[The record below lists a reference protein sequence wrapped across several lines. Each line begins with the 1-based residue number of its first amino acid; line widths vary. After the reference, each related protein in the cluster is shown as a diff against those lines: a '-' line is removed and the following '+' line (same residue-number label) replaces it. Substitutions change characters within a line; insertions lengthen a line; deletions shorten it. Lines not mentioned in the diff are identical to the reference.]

1 MKWHFTHPYKDNL
14 DINFGQFTQII
25 GQNQQLKYYMWQ
37 LLMWYFDGKKYSE
50 EDLSL
55 FNQEEPEILSDG
67 KVLKRKDF
75 KVISISDIQDLLE
88 QMSYKKGTVAFDFMK
103 LKLDT
108 IDVMTEVD
116 GINDR
121 LDRISLTVN
130 QNLNLS
136 IDNVTYHTES
146 CLVTSEQL
154 LSKYFQPYFNYQEKN
169 IAFEFV
175 NNETK
180 VMFLLK
186 MIKEKLKNDTGNIL
200 LVFKNMDDYLDYSS
214 FIRICESITQITSE
228 FPNFYC
234 TIFPSNESYLY
245 VTKET
250 IESVTIV
257 SDYIESLYD
266 LDFMY
271 ERFVG
276 RYPSNNVP
284 TKKEFLILL
293 QKNASYLFSNQI
305 TYVSLGISDMVAI
318 KILNSLY
325 QYDKKLS
332 YPIPL
337 VDPLEISFLKD
348 KD

>member
-186 MIKEKLKNDTGNIL
+186 MIKEKLKNDASNIL

-276 RYPSNNVP
+276 RYPSNNIP

-293 QKNASYLFSNQI
+293 QKNASYLFSDQI

>member
-293 QKNASYLFSNQI
+293 QKNASYLFSDQI

>member
-130 QNLNLS
+130 QNLDLS

-186 MIKEKLKNDTGNIL
+186 MIKEKLKNDTSNIL

-250 IESVTIV
+250 IESVTII

-276 RYPSNNVP
+276 RYPSNNIP

-293 QKNASYLFSNQI
+293 QKNASYLFSDQI

>member
-186 MIKEKLKNDTGNIL
+186 MIKGKLKNDTGNIL

-276 RYPSNNVP
+276 RYPSNNIP

-293 QKNASYLFSNQI
+293 QKNASYLFSDQI

>member
-1 MKWHFTHPYKDNL
+1 MRLHFTHPYKDNL

-55 FNQEEPEILSDG
+55 FNQEEPEILCEG
-67 KVLKRKDF
+67 KSFKRNDF
-75 KVISISDIQDLLE
+75 NIISISDIQDLLE

-103 LKLDT
+103 MNLNTVDCMED
-108 IDVMTEVD
+108 IDE
-116 GINDR
+116 INDK
-121 LDRISLTVN
+121 LEKISLTVN
-130 QNLNLS
+130 QTLDLS
-136 IDNVTYHTES
+136 IEEVTYRTES
-146 CLVTSEQL
+146 CLVTAEQL
-154 LSKYFQPYFNYQEKN
+154 LSKYFQPYFNYQGKN

-175 NNETK
+175 DNETK

-186 MIKEKLKNDTGNIL
+186 MLREKLSNDTDNVL
-200 LVFKNMDDYLDYSS
+200 LIFKNMDDYLDYSS
-214 FIRICESITQITSE
+214 FISICKNITDMTKE
-228 FPNFYC
+228 FSNFYC

-250 IESVTIV
+250 IEDITIV
-257 SDYIESLYD
+257 SDYVESLYD

-271 ERFVG
+271 KRFIG

-284 TKKEFLILL
+284 SKEEFLVLV
-293 QKNASYLFSNQI
+293 QKNASYLFSDQI
-305 TYVSLGISDMVAI
+305 SYVSLGISDMVAI
-318 KILNSLY
+318 KILNGLY
-325 QYDKKLS
+325 QYDKKLI

>member
-108 IDVMTEVD
+108 INVMTEVD

-276 RYPSNNVP
+276 RYPSNNIP

-293 QKNASYLFSNQI
+293 QKNASYLFSDQI

>member
-14 DINFGQFTQII
+14 DINFGHFTQII

-186 MIKEKLKNDTGNIL
+186 MIKEKLKNDTSNIL

-276 RYPSNNVP
+276 RYPSNNIP

-293 QKNASYLFSNQI
+293 QKNASYLFSDQI

>member
-154 LSKYFQPYFNYQEKN
+154 LSKHFQPYFNYQEKN

-293 QKNASYLFSNQI
+293 QKNASYLFSDQI

>member
-257 SDYIESLYD
+257 SEYIESLYD

-276 RYPSNNVP
+276 RYPSNNIP

>member
-276 RYPSNNVP
+276 RYPSNNIP

-293 QKNASYLFSNQI
+293 QKNASYLFSDQI

>member
-257 SDYIESLYD
+257 SEYIESLYD

-276 RYPSNNVP
+276 RYPSNNIP

-293 QKNASYLFSNQI
+293 QKNASYLFSDQI

>member
-116 GINDR
+116 GINNR

-146 CLVTSEQL
+146 CLVTSEQI

>member
-186 MIKEKLKNDTGNIL
+186 MIKEKLKNDTSNIL

-276 RYPSNNVP
+276 RYPSNNIP

-293 QKNASYLFSNQI
+293 QKNASYLFSDQI

>member
-108 IDVMTEVD
+108 IDVMSEVD

-186 MIKEKLKNDTGNIL
+186 MIKEKLKNDTSNIL

-293 QKNASYLFSNQI
+293 QKNASYLFSDQI

-332 YPIPL
+332 YSIPL

>member
-67 KVLKRKDF
+67 KILKRKDF

>member
-245 VTKET
+245 VTKGT

-276 RYPSNNVP
+276 RYPSNNIP

-293 QKNASYLFSNQI
+293 QKNASYLFSDQI

>member
-88 QMSYKKGTVAFDFMK
+88 QMSYKKGTVVFDFMK

-130 QNLNLS
+130 QNLDLS

-276 RYPSNNVP
+276 RYPSNNIP

-293 QKNASYLFSNQI
+293 QKNASYLFSDQI

>member
-200 LVFKNMDDYLDYSS
+200 LVFKNMDDYLYYSS

-276 RYPSNNVP
+276 RYPSNNIP

-293 QKNASYLFSNQI
+293 QKNASYLFSDQI

>member
-1 MKWHFTHPYKDNL
+1 MRLHFTHPFKDNL
-14 DINFGQFTQII
+14 DIHFGQFTQII

-37 LLMWYFDGKKYSE
+37 LFIWYFDGKKYSE

-55 FNQEEPEILSDG
+55 FNQEEPEILCEG
-67 KVLKRKDF
+67 KSLKRNDF
-75 KVISISDIQDLLE
+75 SIISISDIKDLLE

-103 LKLDT
+103 INLDT
-108 IDVMTEVD
+108 VDVMEEID
-116 GINDR
+116 EINDK
-121 LDRISLTVN
+121 LEKVSLTVN
-130 QNLNLS
+130 QALDLS
-136 IDNVTYHTES
+136 IKDVTYHTES
-146 CLVTSEQL
+146 CMVTAEHL
-154 LSKYFQPYFNYQEKN
+154 LSKYFQPYFKYQDKN

-175 NNETK
+175 DNEIK

-186 MIKEKLKNDTGNIL
+186 MLSEKLSNDTSNIL
-200 LVFKNMDDYLDYSS
+200 LIFKNMDDYLDYAS
-214 FIRICESITQITSE
+214 FIRICQVITRMTDE

-250 IESVTIV
+250 IENITIV
-257 SDYIESLYD
+257 SDYIESLFD

-293 QKNASYLFSNQI
+293 QKNTSYLFSEQI
-305 TYVSLGISDMVAI
+305 SYVSLGISDMVAI

-325 QYDKKLS
+325 HYDKSVK
-332 YPIPL
+332 YPISEINQ
-337 VDPLEISFLKD
+337 LEISFLKD

>member
-25 GQNQQLKYYMWQ
+25 GQNQQLKYYMWH

-103 LKLDT
+103 SKLDT

-276 RYPSNNVP
+276 RYPSNNIP

-293 QKNASYLFSNQI
+293 QKNASYLFSDQI

>member
-1 MKWHFTHPYKDNL
+1 MKWHFTDNL

-276 RYPSNNVP
+276 RYPSNNIP

-293 QKNASYLFSNQI
+293 QKNASYLFSDQI

>member
-136 IDNVTYHTES
+136 IDNVTYHTET

-154 LSKYFQPYFNYQEKN
+154 LSKYFQPYFNYQGRN
-169 IAFEFV
+169 ISFEFV
-175 NNETK
+175 DNETK

-186 MIKEKLKNDTGNIL
+186 MLQERLSNDTNNIL
-200 LVFKNMDDYLDYSS
+200 LIFKNMDDYLDYSS
-214 FIRICESITQITSE
+214 FITICKTITQMTE
-228 FPNFYC
+228 KFPNFYC

-293 QKNASYLFSNQI
+293 QKNASYLFSDQI

>member
-186 MIKEKLKNDTGNIL
+186 MIKEKLKNDTSNIL

-245 VTKET
+245 VTKEI

-293 QKNASYLFSNQI
+293 QKNASYLFSDQI

-337 VDPLEISFLKD
+337 FDPLEISFLKD

>member
-1 MKWHFTHPYKDNL
+1 
-14 DINFGQFTQII
+14 
-25 GQNQQLKYYMWQ
+25 
-37 LLMWYFDGKKYSE
+37 
-50 EDLSL
+50 
-55 FNQEEPEILSDG
+55 
-67 KVLKRKDF
+67 
-75 KVISISDIQDLLE
+75 
-88 QMSYKKGTVAFDFMK
+88 
-103 LKLDT
+103 
-108 IDVMTEVD
+108 
-116 GINDR
+116 
-121 LDRISLTVN
+121 
-130 QNLNLS
+130 
-136 IDNVTYHTES
+136 
-146 CLVTSEQL
+146 
-154 LSKYFQPYFNYQEKN
+154 
-169 IAFEFV
+169 
-175 NNETK
+175 
-180 VMFLLK
+180 
-186 MIKEKLKNDTGNIL
+186 MIKEKLKNDTSNIL

-245 VTKET
+245 VTKGT

-293 QKNASYLFSNQI
+293 QKNASYLFSDKI

-337 VDPLEISFLKD
+337 VNPLEISFLKD
-348 KD
+348 KDWLFV